1 MRRSLMKT
9 KPEQITAHFAP
20 ETRFDVETKPA
31 ERTFDIPELLSLPLE
46 EQPIYVSPNPSNPR
60 GIPFSPIHD

>member
-1 MRRSLMKT
+1 MKS
-9 KPEQITAHFAP
+9 KPEQITTHFAP

-46 EQPIYVSPNPSNPR
+46 EQPIYVSANLMNRR
-60 GIPFSPIHD
+60 GIPFSAIHD